1 MFVFNFKEES
11 KVLVIENISMN
22 YDETPNIVHALS
34 NVNLILNKNELTIIE
49 GPSGSGKTTLLN
61 IIGGLLKPSSGKILV
76 NNKNII
82 EMNDNEKAYYRN
94 KVIGFVFQSFYLEPN
109 FTVYDNVEVPLI
121 IAGIPKNERRK
132 MILST
137 LDSVGLLDKEKMIA
151 SKLSGGEKQRVSIA
165 RAIVNNPE
173 IILADEPTGNLDA
186 ESAENVAAMLSL
198 AAAKYKQT
206 IVMVTHDK
214 QMAEYADRI
223 LNIVDGQVRTEEL
236 LFH

>member
-34 NVNLILNKNELTIIE
+34 NVNIILNKNELTIIE

-173 IILADEPTGNLDA
+173 IILADEPTGNLD
-186 ESAENVAAMLSL
+186 SKNGDMIMSL
-198 AAAKYKQT
+198 LKRISKEDKIVIVITHNDEQAIKYG
-206 IVMVTHDK
+206 DK
-214 QMAEYADRI
+214 IYR
-223 LNIVDGQVRTEEL
+223 LNDGEINEK
-236 LFH
+236 

>member
-121 IAGIPKNERRK
+121 IAGIPKSERRK

-173 IILADEPTGNLDA
+173 IILADEPTGNLD
-186 ESAENVAAMLSL
+186 SKNGDMIMSL
-198 AAAKYKQT
+198 LKRISKEDKIVIVITHNDEQAIKYG
-206 IVMVTHDK
+206 DK
-214 QMAEYADRI
+214 IYR
-223 LNIVDGQVRTEEL
+223 LNDGEINEK
-236 LFH
+236 

>member
-1 MFVFNFKEES
+1 M
-11 KVLVIENISMN
+11 LVIENISMN

-151 SKLSGGEKQRVSIA
+151 SKLSGGEKQRVSIV

-173 IILADEPTGNLDA
+173 IILADEPTGNLD
-186 ESAENVAAMLSL
+186 SKNGDMIMSL
-198 AAAKYKQT
+198 LKRISKEDKIVIVITHNDEQAIKYG
-206 IVMVTHDK
+206 DK
-214 QMAEYADRI
+214 IYR
-223 LNIVDGQVRTEEL
+223 LNDGEINEK
-236 LFH
+236 

>member
-1 MFVFNFKEES
+1 M
-11 KVLVIENISMN
+11 LVIENISMN

-173 IILADEPTGNLDA
+173 IILADEPTGNLD
-186 ESAENVAAMLSL
+186 SKNGDMIMSL
-198 AAAKYKQT
+198 LKRISKE
-206 IVMVTHDK
+206 DK
-214 QMAEYADRI
+214 I
-223 LNIVDGQVRTEEL
+223 IFF
-236 LFH
+236 LFN

>member
-1 MFVFNFKEES
+1 M
-11 KVLVIENISMN
+11 LVIESISMN

-137 LDSVGLLDKEKMIA
+137 LDSVGLLDKENMIA

-173 IILADEPTGNLDA
+173 IILADEPTGNLD
-186 ESAENVAAMLSL
+186 SKNGDMIMSL
-198 AAAKYKQT
+198 LKRISKEDKIVIVITHNDEQAIKYG
-206 IVMVTHDK
+206 DK
-214 QMAEYADRI
+214 IYR
-223 LNIVDGQVRTEEL
+223 LNDGEINEK
-236 LFH
+236 

>member
-1 MFVFNFKEES
+1 M
-11 KVLVIENISMN
+11 LVIENISMN

-173 IILADEPTGNLDA
+173 IILADEPTGNLDSKNGDMIMSFLKRISKEDKIVIVITHNDEQA
-186 ESAENVAAMLSL
+186 I
-198 AAAKYKQT
+198 KYG
-206 IVMVTHDK
+206 DK
-214 QMAEYADRI
+214 IYR
-223 LNIVDGQVRTEEL
+223 LNDGEINEK
-236 LFH
+236 

>member
-1 MFVFNFKEES
+1 M
-11 KVLVIENISMN
+11 
-22 YDETPNIVHALS
+22 
-34 NVNLILNKNELTIIE
+34 NKNELTIIE

-173 IILADEPTGNLDA
+173 IILADEPTGNLD
-186 ESAENVAAMLSL
+186 SKNGDMIMSL
-198 AAAKYKQT
+198 LKRISKEDKIVIVITHNDEQAIKYG
-206 IVMVTHDK
+206 DK
-214 QMAEYADRI
+214 IYR
-223 LNIVDGQVRTEEL
+223 LNDGEINEK
-236 LFH
+236 

>member
-173 IILADEPTGNLDA
+173 IILADEPTGNLD
-186 ESAENVAAMLSL
+186 SKNGDMIMSL
-198 AAAKYKQT
+198 LK
-206 IVMVTHDK
+206 
-214 QMAEYADRI
+214 RI
-223 LNIVDGQVRTEEL
+223 SK
-236 LFH
+236 

>member
-1 MFVFNFKEES
+1 MYVFNFKEEI

-173 IILADEPTGNLDA
+173 IILADEPTGNLD
-186 ESAENVAAMLSL
+186 SKNGDMIMSL
-198 AAAKYKQT
+198 LKRISKEDKIVIVITHNDEQAIKYG
-206 IVMVTHDK
+206 DK
-214 QMAEYADRI
+214 IYR
-223 LNIVDGQVRTEEL
+223 LNDGEINEK
-236 LFH
+236 

>member
-137 LDSVGLLDKEKMIA
+137 LDSVGLLDKENMIA

-165 RAIVNNPE
+165 RAIVNNQE
-173 IILADEPTGNLDA
+173 IILADEPTGNLD
-186 ESAENVAAMLSL
+186 SKNGNMIMSL
-198 AAAKYKQT
+198 LKRISKEDKIVIVITHNDEQAIKYG
-206 IVMVTHDK
+206 DK
-214 QMAEYADRI
+214 IYR
-223 LNIVDGQVRTEEL
+223 LNDGEINEK
-236 LFH
+236 

>member
-1 MFVFNFKEES
+1 M
-11 KVLVIENISMN
+11 LVIENISMN

-173 IILADEPTGNLDA
+173 IILADEPTGNLD
-186 ESAENVAAMLSL
+186 SKNGDMIMSLLKRISKENKIVIVITHNDEQAI
-198 AAAKYKQT
+198 KYG
-206 IVMVTHDK
+206 DK
-214 QMAEYADRI
+214 IYR
-223 LNIVDGQVRTEEL
+223 LNDGEINEK
-236 LFH
+236 

>member
-1 MFVFNFKEES
+1 M
-11 KVLVIENISMN
+11 LIIENISMN

-173 IILADEPTGNLDA
+173 IILADEPTGNLD
-186 ESAENVAAMLSL
+186 SKNGDMIMSL
-198 AAAKYKQT
+198 LKRISKEDKIVIVITHNDEQAIKYG
-206 IVMVTHDK
+206 DK
-214 QMAEYADRI
+214 IYR
-223 LNIVDGQVRTEEL
+223 LNDGEINEK
-236 LFH
+236 

>member
-76 NNKNII
+76 NNKNTI

-173 IILADEPTGNLDA
+173 IILADEPTGNLD
-186 ESAENVAAMLSL
+186 SKNGDMIMSL
-198 AAAKYKQT
+198 LKRISKEDKIVIVITHNDEQAIKYG
-206 IVMVTHDK
+206 DK
-214 QMAEYADRI
+214 IYR
-223 LNIVDGQVRTEEL
+223 LNDGEINEK
-236 LFH
+236 

>member
-1 MFVFNFKEES
+1 M
-11 KVLVIENISMN
+11 LVIENISMN

-165 RAIVNNPE
+165 RAIVNNQE
-173 IILADEPTGNLDA
+173 IILADEPTGNLD
-186 ESAENVAAMLSL
+186 SKNGDMIMSL
-198 AAAKYKQT
+198 LKRISKEDKIVIVITHNDEQAIKYG
-206 IVMVTHDK
+206 DK
-214 QMAEYADRI
+214 IYR
-223 LNIVDGQVRTEEL
+223 LNDGEINEK
-236 LFH
+236 

>member
-173 IILADEPTGNLDA
+173 IILADEPTCNLD
-186 ESAENVAAMLSL
+186 SKNGDMIMSL
-198 AAAKYKQT
+198 LKRISKEDKIVIVITHNDEQAIKYG
-206 IVMVTHDK
+206 DK
-214 QMAEYADRI
+214 IYR
-223 LNIVDGQVRTEEL
+223 LNDGEINEK
-236 LFH
+236 

>member
-173 IILADEPTGNLDA
+173 IILADEPTGNLD
-186 ESAENVAAMLSL
+186 SKNGDMIMSL
-198 AAAKYKQT
+198 LKRISKEDKIVIVITHNDEQAIKYG
-206 IVMVTHDK
+206 DK
-214 QMAEYADRI
+214 IYC
-223 LNIVDGQVRTEEL
+223 LNDG
-236 LFH
+236 

>member
-11 KVLVIENISMN
+11 KVLVIENISIN

-173 IILADEPTGNLDA
+173 IILADELTGNLD
-186 ESAENVAAMLSL
+186 SKNGDMIMSL
-198 AAAKYKQT
+198 LKRISKEDKIVIVITHNDEQAIKYG
-206 IVMVTHDK
+206 DK
-214 QMAEYADRI
+214 IYR
-223 LNIVDGQVRTEEL
+223 LNDGEINEK
-236 LFH
+236 

>member
-1 MFVFNFKEES
+1 M
-11 KVLVIENISMN
+11 LVIENISMN

-121 IAGIPKNERRK
+121 IAGIPKSERRK

-173 IILADEPTGNLDA
+173 IILADEPTGNLD
-186 ESAENVAAMLSL
+186 SKNGDMIMSL
-198 AAAKYKQT
+198 LKRISKEDKIVIVITHNDEQAIKYG
-206 IVMVTHDK
+206 DK
-214 QMAEYADRI
+214 IYR
-223 LNIVDGQVRTEEL
+223 LNDGEINEK
-236 LFH
+236 

>member
-11 KVLVIENISMN
+11 KVLV
-22 YDETPNIVHALS
+22 
-34 NVNLILNKNELTIIE
+34 TIIE

-173 IILADEPTGNLDA
+173 IILADEPTGNLD
-186 ESAENVAAMLSL
+186 SKNGDMIMSL
-198 AAAKYKQT
+198 LKRISKEDKIVIVITHNDEQAIKYG
-206 IVMVTHDK
+206 DK
-214 QMAEYADRI
+214 IYR
-223 LNIVDGQVRTEEL
+223 LNDGEINEK
-236 LFH
+236 

>member
-173 IILADEPTGNLDA
+173 IILADEPTGNLD
-186 ESAENVAAMLSL
+186 SKNGDMIMSL
-198 AAAKYKQT
+198 LKRISKEDKIVIVITHNDEQAIKYG
-206 IVMVTHDK
+206 DK
-214 QMAEYADRI
+214 IYR
-223 LNIVDGQVRTEEL
+223 LNDGEINKK
-236 LFH
+236 

>member
-1 MFVFNFKEES
+1 M
-11 KVLVIENISMN
+11 LVIENISMN

-151 SKLSGGEKQRVSIA
+151 SKLSGGEKQRVPIA

-173 IILADEPTGNLDA
+173 IILADEPTGNLD
-186 ESAENVAAMLSL
+186 SKNGDMIMSL
-198 AAAKYKQT
+198 LKRISKEDKIVIVITHNDEQAIKYG
-206 IVMVTHDK
+206 DK
-214 QMAEYADRI
+214 IYR
-223 LNIVDGQVRTEEL
+223 LNDGEINEK
-236 LFH
+236 

>member
-1 MFVFNFKEES
+1 M
-11 KVLVIENISMN
+11 LVIENISMN

-173 IILADEPTGNLDA
+173 IILADEPIGNLD
-186 ESAENVAAMLSL
+186 SKNGDMIMSL
-198 AAAKYKQT
+198 LKRISKEDKIVIVITHNDEQAIKYG
-206 IVMVTHDK
+206 DK
-214 QMAEYADRI
+214 IYR
-223 LNIVDGQVRTEEL
+223 LNDG
-236 LFH
+236 

>member
-61 IIGGLLKPSSGKILV
+61 IIGWLLKPSSGKILV

-137 LDSVGLLDKEKMIA
+137 LDSVGLLDKENMIA

-173 IILADEPTGNLDA
+173 IILADEPTGNLD
-186 ESAENVAAMLSL
+186 SKNGDMIMSL
-198 AAAKYKQT
+198 LKRISKEDKIVIVITHNDEQAIKYG
-206 IVMVTHDK
+206 DK
-214 QMAEYADRI
+214 IYR
-223 LNIVDGQVRTEEL
+223 LNDGEINEK
-236 LFH
+236 

>member
-49 GPSGSGKTTLLN
+49 GPTGSGKTTLLN

-173 IILADEPTGNLDA
+173 IILADEPTGNLD
-186 ESAENVAAMLSL
+186 SKNGDMIMSL
-198 AAAKYKQT
+198 LKRISKEDKIVIVITHNDEQAIKYG
-206 IVMVTHDK
+206 DK
-214 QMAEYADRI
+214 IYR
-223 LNIVDGQVRTEEL
+223 LNDGEINEK
-236 LFH
+236 

>member
-11 KVLVIENISMN
+11 KVLVIENISMK

-173 IILADEPTGNLDA
+173 IILADEPTGNLD
-186 ESAENVAAMLSL
+186 SKNGDMIMSL
-198 AAAKYKQT
+198 LKRISKEDKIVIVITHNDEQAIKYG
-206 IVMVTHDK
+206 DK
-214 QMAEYADRI
+214 IYR
-223 LNIVDGQVRTEEL
+223 LNDGEINEK
-236 LFH
+236 

>member
-1 MFVFNFKEES
+1 M
-11 KVLVIENISMN
+11 LVIENISMN

-121 IAGIPKNERRK
+121 ISGIPKNERRK

-173 IILADEPTGNLDA
+173 IILADEPTGNLD
-186 ESAENVAAMLSL
+186 SKNGDMIMSL
-198 AAAKYKQT
+198 LKRISKEDKIVIVITHNDEQAIKYG
-206 IVMVTHDK
+206 DK
-214 QMAEYADRI
+214 IYR
-223 LNIVDGQVRTEEL
+223 LNDGEINEK
-236 LFH
+236 

>member
-1 MFVFNFKEES
+1 M
-11 KVLVIENISMN
+11 LVIENISMN

-173 IILADEPTGNLDA
+173 IILADEPTCNLD
-186 ESAENVAAMLSL
+186 SKNGDMIMSL
-198 AAAKYKQT
+198 LKRISKEDKIVIVITHNDEQAIKYG
-206 IVMVTHDK
+206 DK
-214 QMAEYADRI
+214 IYR
-223 LNIVDGQVRTEEL
+223 LNDGEINEK
-236 LFH
+236 

>member
-61 IIGGLLKPSSGKILV
+61 IIGGLLKPSSGEILV

-173 IILADEPTGNLDA
+173 IILADEPTGNLD
-186 ESAENVAAMLSL
+186 SKNGDMIMSL
-198 AAAKYKQT
+198 LKRISKEDKIVIVITHNDEQAIKYG
-206 IVMVTHDK
+206 DK
-214 QMAEYADRI
+214 IYR
-223 LNIVDGQVRTEEL
+223 LNDGEINEK
-236 LFH
+236 

>member
-1 MFVFNFKEES
+1 M
-11 KVLVIENISMN
+11 LVIENISMN

-151 SKLSGGEKQRVSIA
+151 SKLPGGEKQRVSIA

-173 IILADEPTGNLDA
+173 IILADEPTGNLD
-186 ESAENVAAMLSL
+186 SKNGDMIMSL
-198 AAAKYKQT
+198 LKRISKEDKIVIVITHNDEQAIKYG
-206 IVMVTHDK
+206 DK
-214 QMAEYADRI
+214 IYR
-223 LNIVDGQVRTEEL
+223 LNDGEINEK
-236 LFH
+236 

>member
-94 KVIGFVFQSFYLEPN
+94 KVIGFVFQAFYLEPN

-173 IILADEPTGNLDA
+173 IILADEPTGNLD
-186 ESAENVAAMLSL
+186 SKNGDMIMSL
-198 AAAKYKQT
+198 LKRISKEDKIVIVITHNDEQAIKYG
-206 IVMVTHDK
+206 DK
-214 QMAEYADRI
+214 IYR
-223 LNIVDGQVRTEEL
+223 LNDGEINEK
-236 LFH
+236 

>member
-1 MFVFNFKEES
+1 M
-11 KVLVIENISMN
+11 LVIENISMN

-137 LDSVGLLDKEKMIA
+137 LDSAGLLDKEKMIA

-173 IILADEPTGNLDA
+173 IILADEPTGNLD
-186 ESAENVAAMLSL
+186 SKNGDMIMSL
-198 AAAKYKQT
+198 LKRISKEDKIVIVITHNDEQAIKYG
-206 IVMVTHDK
+206 DK
-214 QMAEYADRI
+214 IYR
-223 LNIVDGQVRTEEL
+223 LNDGEINEK
-236 LFH
+236 

>member
-1 MFVFNFKEES
+1 MK
-11 KVLVIENISMN
+11 K
-22 YDETPNIVHALS
+22 
-34 NVNLILNKNELTIIE
+34 K
-49 GPSGSGKTTLLN
+49 K
-61 IIGGLLKPSSGKILV
+61 
-76 NNKNII
+76 
-82 EMNDNEKAYYRN
+82 KAYYRN

-173 IILADEPTGNLDA
+173 IILADEPTGNLD
-186 ESAENVAAMLSL
+186 SKNGDMIMSL
-198 AAAKYKQT
+198 LKRISKEDKIVIVITHNDEQAIKYG
-206 IVMVTHDK
+206 DK
-214 QMAEYADRI
+214 IYR
-223 LNIVDGQVRTEEL
+223 LNDGEINEK
-236 LFH
+236 

>member
-11 KVLVIENISMN
+11 KVLVIKNISMN

-173 IILADEPTGNLDA
+173 IILADEPTGNLD
-186 ESAENVAAMLSL
+186 SKNGDMIMSL
-198 AAAKYKQT
+198 LKRISKEDKIVIVITHNDEQAIKYG
-206 IVMVTHDK
+206 DK
-214 QMAEYADRI
+214 IYR
-223 LNIVDGQVRTEEL
+223 LNDGEINEK
-236 LFH
+236 

>member
-1 MFVFNFKEES
+1 M
-11 KVLVIENISMN
+11 LVIENISMN

-132 MILST
+132 MILSA

-173 IILADEPTGNLDA
+173 IILADEPTGNLD
-186 ESAENVAAMLSL
+186 SKNGDMIMSL
-198 AAAKYKQT
+198 LKRISKEDKIVIVITHNDEQAIKYG
-206 IVMVTHDK
+206 DK
-214 QMAEYADRI
+214 IYR
-223 LNIVDGQVRTEEL
+223 LNDGEINEK
-236 LFH
+236 

>member
-173 IILADEPTGNLDA
+173 IILADEPTGNLD
-186 ESAENVAAMLSL
+186 SKNGDMIMSL
-198 AAAKYKQT
+198 LKRISKEDKIEIVITHNDEQAIKYG
-206 IVMVTHDK
+206 DK
-214 QMAEYADRI
+214 IYR
-223 LNIVDGQVRTEEL
+223 LNDGEINEK
-236 LFH
+236 

>member
-1 MFVFNFKEES
+1 M
-11 KVLVIENISMN
+11 LVIENISMN

-94 KVIGFVFQSFYLEPN
+94 KVIGFVFQSFYLESN

-137 LDSVGLLDKEKMIA
+137 LDSVGLLDKENMIA

-173 IILADEPTGNLDA
+173 IILADEPTGNLD
-186 ESAENVAAMLSL
+186 SKNGDMIMSL
-198 AAAKYKQT
+198 LKRISKEDKIVIVITHNDEQAIKYG
-206 IVMVTHDK
+206 DK
-214 QMAEYADRI
+214 IYR
-223 LNIVDGQVRTEEL
+223 LNDGEINEK
-236 LFH
+236 

>member
-132 MILST
+132 IILST
-137 LDSVGLLDKEKMIA
+137 LDSVGLLDKENMIA

-173 IILADEPTGNLDA
+173 IILADEPTGNLD
-186 ESAENVAAMLSL
+186 SKNGDMIMSL
-198 AAAKYKQT
+198 LKRISKEDKIVIVITHNDEQAIKYG
-206 IVMVTHDK
+206 DK
-214 QMAEYADRI
+214 IYR
-223 LNIVDGQVRTEEL
+223 LNDGEINEK
-236 LFH
+236 

>member
-1 MFVFNFKEES
+1 M
-11 KVLVIENISMN
+11 LVIENISMN

-137 LDSVGLLDKEKMIA
+137 LDSVGLLDKENMIA

-165 RAIVNNPE
+165 RVIVNNPE
-173 IILADEPTGNLDA
+173 IILADEPTGNLD
-186 ESAENVAAMLSL
+186 SKNGDMIMSL
-198 AAAKYKQT
+198 LKRISKEDKIVIVITHNDEQAIKYG
-206 IVMVTHDK
+206 DK
-214 QMAEYADRI
+214 IYR
-223 LNIVDGQVRTEEL
+223 LNDGEINEK
-236 LFH
+236 